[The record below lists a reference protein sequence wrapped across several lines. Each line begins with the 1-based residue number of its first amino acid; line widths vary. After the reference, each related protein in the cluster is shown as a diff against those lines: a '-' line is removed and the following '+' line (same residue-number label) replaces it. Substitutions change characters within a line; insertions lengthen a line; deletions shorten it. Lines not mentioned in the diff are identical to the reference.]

1 MAELGLL
8 LLLLVPVAYLLTR
21 YSETKQRDVITPKQ
35 TENIRRLWE
44 YTEVAIS
51 KQRYEMAERALLKIL
66 KNDPKNTAAY
76 NRLGL
81 IYVRMDRNDDAASC
95 FDIAS
100 SLAPSIAS
108 LYNLG
113 LVHFQSGN
121 YEKAASAL
129 EKVVD
134 LEPSTKRLLVF
145 AKVHQKLNN
154 HKRVID
160 IINKVV
166 EEEPTQ
172 RNLEYLIEAYESA
185 KQYKKAEE
193 VKQRIADLQTETS

>member
-8 LLLLVPVAYLLTR
+8 LLLFLPAGYLLSR
-21 YSETKQRDVITPKQ
+21 YSKSTQRDVITPKQ

-44 YTEVAIS
+44 YAEVAIS

-66 KNDPKNTAAY
+66 KSDQKNTAAY

-81 IYVRMDRNDDAASC
+81 IYVRMNRYDDAAAC

-121 YEKAASAL
+121 YEQAASAL

-145 AKVHQKLNN
+145 AKVHQKLGN
-154 HKRVID
+154 HKRVVD
-160 IINKVV
+160 IINQVV
-166 EEEPTQ
+166 KEEPTR
-172 RNLEYLIEAYESA
+172 RNLEYLVEAYESA
-185 KQYKKAEE
+185 KQYKNADDIKL
-193 VKQRIADLQTETS
+193 RIEQLQE